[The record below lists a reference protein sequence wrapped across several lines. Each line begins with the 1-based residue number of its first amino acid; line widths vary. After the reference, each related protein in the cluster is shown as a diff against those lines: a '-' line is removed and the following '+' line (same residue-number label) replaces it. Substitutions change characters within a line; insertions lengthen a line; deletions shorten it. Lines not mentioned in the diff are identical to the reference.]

1 MFRLLHLVPKNL
13 LSHAF
18 GQVVGAKLPL
28 GLHRGIRDWFI
39 RAYKVDCSD
48 AEKPVSAY
56 ETLGDFF
63 IRKLKPGARPLDQA
77 PLISPVD
84 GALTQMGRFLAGK
97 DSKLTQIKGL
107 DYSLKDLVG
116 PGWDLRE
123 YQDGGGWMTIY
134 LAPYN
139 YHRIHS
145 PVSGSITQVSYIPGA
160 LWPVNTWSV
169 GNIPGLFVVNERI
182 AVEISGSEGKAILVM
197 VGATNVGRIT
207 LDFNPDIAGNARPR
221 SQAGVWRPAS
231 PIPMEKGQG
240 LGCFELGSTVILIL
254 SRSLVS
260 RLDSDLSTAVPR
272 TLRMG
277 QGLSAGPG
285 A

>member
-18 GQVVGAKLPL
+18 GQVVSARLPL

-39 RAYKVDCSD
+39 KSYQVDCSD

-63 IRKLKPGARPLDQA
+63 IRRLKPGARPLA
-77 PLISPVD
+77 SSPLISPVD
-84 GALTQMGRFLAGK
+84 GALTQMGRFQAAEE
-97 DSKLTQIKGL
+97 SRLTQIKGL
-107 DYSLKDLVG
+107 DYRLEDLAG
-116 PGWDLRE
+116 PGWDLKDYR
-123 YQDGGGWMTIY
+123 DGGGWMTIY

-145 PVSGSITQVSYIPGA
+145 PLAGAVTRVAYIPGA

-169 GNIPGLFVVNERI
+169 SHIPGLFVVNERI
-182 AVEISGSEGKAILVM
+182 AVEIAGPEGKAILVM

-207 LDFNPDIAGNARPR
+207 LDFNADIAGNARPR
-221 SQAGVWRPAS
+221 SASGIWKPAS
-231 PIPMEKGQG
+231 PIPMDKGQG
-240 LGCFELGSTVILIL
+240 LGCFELGSTVILLL
-254 SRSLVS
+254 SAPLAS
-260 RLDSDLSTAVPR
+260 RLDPGLLSAIPCS
-272 TLRMG
+272 LRMG
-277 QGLSAGPG
+277 RGLAN
-285 A
+285 